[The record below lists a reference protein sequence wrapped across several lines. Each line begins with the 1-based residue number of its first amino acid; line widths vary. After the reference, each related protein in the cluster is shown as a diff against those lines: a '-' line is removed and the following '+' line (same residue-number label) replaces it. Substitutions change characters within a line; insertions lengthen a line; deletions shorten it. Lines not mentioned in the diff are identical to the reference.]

1 MKTCRNCGGMVPD
14 NASFCQKCGA
24 PVENN
29 AMNGTGFVFND
40 QYNGQGN
47 NYGGNNMNYS
57 SQPMRPG
64 FFDRVLMKS
73 NARLFYKN
81 NTGACIGVSLISLGI
96 TIVPTL
102 LSTGAMD
109 LADSLD
115 DTAFAGSIMG
125 FISLILYFAALAVSL
140 LVQFATCSWYRK
152 AIYSPLQAGDL
163 IREGMDDTVG
173 KLCTGLL
180 MALKTFLWTLLFYI
194 PGIIKAYQYS
204 MTPYIKSEN
213 PRIGAS
219 RAIELSGIITNGHK
233 WDLFVMDLSFYG
245 WFILSGL
252 TMNILGVI
260 YVIPYYNSAKA
271 FAYED
276 LKAQAIAMGKINP
289 MELDPYAG

>member
-1 MKTCRNCGGMVPD
+1 M
-14 NASFCQKCGA
+14 
-24 PVENN
+24 
-29 AMNGTGFVFND
+29 
-40 QYNGQGN
+40 
-47 NYGGNNMNYS
+47 
-57 SQPMRPG
+57 
-64 FFDRVLMKS
+64 
-73 NARLFYKN
+73 LFR
-81 NTGACIGVSLISLGI
+81 S
-96 TIVPTL
+96 
-102 LSTGAMD
+102 
-109 LADSLD
+109 
-115 DTAFAGSIMG
+115 
-125 FISLILYFAALAVSL
+125 
-140 LVQFATCSWYRK
+140 
-152 AIYSPLQAGDL
+152 
-163 IREGMDDTVG
+163 
-173 KLCTGLL
+173 
-180 MALKTFLWTLLFYI
+180 LKTFLWTLLFYI